1 MRCVVGDSVLRPEL
15 TVDLVTRGTVGAAT
29 AGTPTSAAS
38 RGQAHGRRCPSAVA
52 LQIPGRYV
60 DRSVL
65 IAMVGGVAS
74 SNITGPVRTIA
85 ATRPTDAT
93 RFSAPR
99 AGGRGRRL
107 RQRHEGGDRS
117 GHRPTGAEP
126 PSFQTP
132 NAGRL
137 VVMDRQTP
145 SPRDAVKP
153 SCTSALTCSS
163 SACSRSVRRS
173 ATTGAAGPVPAR
185 LGATVRPGRTDARC
199 GSAAQ
204 HLLPVRT
211 PHGTSYRH
219 AGGRR
224 RWSAGRILARV
235 VGGRLNPAPG
245 RPITSACLLTAG
257 PLPPPAGSRSAP
269 PPTPIPAPPA
279 LRPPRRRFAT
289 ARTPS
294 WSSSSPPRYDLPE
307 LLRGVNERSGGV
319 PLIGCSTAGQIAT
332 GEAADAAWSSPPS
345 AAPASPS

>member
-1 MRCVVGDSVLRPEL
+1 
-15 TVDLVTRGTVGAAT
+15 
-29 AGTPTSAAS
+29 
-38 RGQAHGRRCPSAVA
+38 
-52 LQIPGRYV
+52 
-60 DRSVL
+60 
-65 IAMVGGVAS
+65 
-74 SNITGPVRTIA
+74 
-85 ATRPTDAT
+85 
-93 RFSAPR
+93 
-99 AGGRGRRL
+99 
-107 RQRHEGGDRS
+107 
-117 GHRPTGAEP
+117 
-126 PSFQTP
+126 
-132 NAGRL
+132 
-137 VVMDRQTP
+137 MDREAP

-173 ATTGAAGPVPAR
+173 AATGAAGPVPAR

-199 GSAAQ
+199 RSAAQ
-204 HLLPVRT
+204 RLLPVRT

-294 WSSSSPPRYDLPE
+294 SSSSSPPRSTP
-307 LLRGVNERSGGV
+307 RRAAGAASASARPGV
-319 PLIGCSTAGQIAT
+319 PLIGCSTAGEIAT
-332 GEAADAAWSSPPS
+332 AGRGRRQRRRHGVRRRGVLA
-345 AAPASPS
+345 